1 MDNKTKYIDLNS
13 LTFLATICKIILF
26 HNWIIKMIHSFIG
39 CAHSNG
45 RTVKHI
51 NASWYW
57 GIFFSIYC
65 INWRIDSL
73 VCCVRTITQLFL
85 SVKINSDTFFK
96 IWYFMMYLHNFDYF
110 LHKLLKMLWVLQIIL
125 DISAQ
130 QMIMIVILSK
140 MMIYSGM

>member
-1 MDNKTKYIDLNS
+1 M
-13 LTFLATICKIILF
+13 TFLATICKIILF
-26 HNWIIKMIHSFIG
+26 HNRIIKMIHILIG
-39 CAHSNG
+39 CARSNG

-57 GIFFSIYC
+57 GIFSIDR

-96 IWYFMMYLHNFDYF
+96 IWYFMMYLDYFDYF
-110 LHKLLKMLWVLQIIL
+110 FQKLLKMLWVLQIIL

-130 QMIMIVILSK
+130 QMIMIVIHSK